1 MTGELR
7 HSFGAEFTGA
17 AGFLNSPTYGLPPTF
32 LVDELSGCIAAW
44 QAGTMDVPA
53 LDEPVRRARAAY
65 ASLVGVPSDS
75 VAMGG
80 SVSAMLGLVAT
91 AIPDGA
97 RVATLSGEFTS
108 TTFPFAAQAGR
119 GVSLTELTPDALVA
133 TAGDY
138 DVVTASLVQSANGRV
153 LDVDALRAGLAGTDT
168 MTVIDVTQAVGWK
181 RLDLGWVDVTAAAVY
196 KWLLAPRGT
205 AWMSLSD
212 RISRLMT
219 PHAANWYAGEAPWS
233 TIYGLPLRLAADAR
247 RFDTS
252 PAWFGVLGSGLTLPW
267 LASLDGDAVESHC
280 LGLAN
285 RLRTELELP
294 PSDSAIVSLS
304 IEDGADALARAGI
317 RASVRAGAV
326 RVGFH
331 LYNTDDDLDRL
342 LDALRA

>member
-53 LDEPVRRARAAY
+53 FDEPVRRARAAY